1 MRILYVWAMLLAA
14 DLAVW
19 AVIIWAVW
27 RVLQ

>member
-19 AVIIWAVW
+19 TVIIWAVW